1 MASTLKNDHSVIMKQ
16 ALALA
21 EKSPPKPSN
30 FRVGALL
37 VNLDTAEIAVG
48 GFTLECPG
56 NTHAEECC
64 FLKLASEHATT
75 EELLSQSIS
84 RPHAL
89 YTTMEPCFKRL
100 SGKLPCVERVIR
112 QKSWIKKV
120 YVGVEE
126 PETFV
131 GPNPGRK
138 MLEEH
143 GIEVQVVPGL
153 EEQIL
158 LVATAGHVQ
167 DGS

>member
-1 MASTLKNDHSVIMKQ
+1 MASTPKNDHGAVMAQ

-37 VNLDTAEIAVG
+37 VNLDSDEVAVG

-64 FLKLASEHATT
+64 FIKLALEHETT

-100 SGKLPCVERVIR
+100 SGKLPCVERIIR
-112 QKSWIKKV
+112 QKSWIQKV
-120 YVGVEE
+120 YVGVQE

-131 GPNPGRK
+131 GSNPGRK
-138 MLEEH
+138 MLEDH
-143 GIEVQVVPGL
+143 GIEVHVVPGL
-153 EEQIL
+153 EKQIL
-158 LVATAGHVQ
+158 QVATAGHIQ
-167 DGS
+167 DGR